1 MSRQNTFT
9 PINAR
14 ASLPSRINGRKCCN
28 CKLELNYS
36 STNNS
41 DYYCLIGEQYVH
53 VDCFQRKPRENSN
66 DGICKSCFSRNL
78 DESNS
83 DTPVAVPSSD
93 DILGTG
99 KGDDEIEEITIIQKI
114 IEDEVEFVK
123 ESETFDTSSA
133 SDGIKFLELL
143 ESTVKGEDIYN
154 KLVNRLPVVN
164 AQLGK
169 KYRISY
175 KFTK

>member
-1 MSRQNTFT
+1 
-9 PINAR
+9 
-14 ASLPSRINGRKCCN
+14 
-28 CKLELNYS
+28 
-36 STNNS
+36 
-41 DYYCLIGEQYVH
+41 
-53 VDCFQRKPRENSN
+53 
-66 DGICKSCFSRNL
+66 L
-78 DESNS
+78 DESDS

-99 KGDDEIEEITIIQKI
+99 KGDDEIEEITITQKI

-154 KLVNRLPVVN
+154 KLVNRQPVVN